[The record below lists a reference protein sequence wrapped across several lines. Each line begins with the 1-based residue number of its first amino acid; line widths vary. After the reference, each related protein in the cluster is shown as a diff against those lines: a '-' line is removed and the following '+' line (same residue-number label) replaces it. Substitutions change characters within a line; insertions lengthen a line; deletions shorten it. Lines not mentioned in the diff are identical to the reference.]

1 MQTRKSRHQFYL
13 PDALSG
19 KLDALADKP
28 GASKTGILTEAL
40 TAWFERRAAHEL
52 DDRFGLR
59 LDTLSRAA
67 DRIERR
73 LDYLTEAVGLFV
85 RFELTLTAHQPAFD
99 DETRHLGQ
107 LRYADFVAR
116 VGRLAARPRDEDVP
130 LETRKDEVV
139 PHDRE
144 R

>member
-1 MQTRKSRHQFYL
+1 MNTRKSRHQFYL
-13 PDALSG
+13 PDALSE
-19 KLDALADKP
+19 KLDALASRP
-28 GASKTGILTEAL
+28 GASKTAILSEAL
-40 TAWFERRAAHEL
+40 TAWFDRRAAHEL

-73 LDYLTEAVGLFV
+73 LDYLTEAVGLFI

-116 VGRLAARPRDEDVP
+116 VGRLAARPRDENVSR
-130 LETRKDEVV
+130 ETRES
-139 PHDRE
+139 PEALHDNE
-144 R
+144 G